1 MRVVFPTPGR
11 PVIAIRALISI
22 PADSILSGVHGET
35 GLEGIV
41 RAELRL
47 HPRLAPAD
55 LQKLLL
61 QAAFGG
67 DHLLLD
73 PKRFRRTLR
82 EEWVRLDAAVGGA
95 GAPLQLIDP
104 AGRTARLHLGPCKGR
119 SVSVDEV
126 SRLLLSQPLK
136 GGTVDRLGS
145 LWEEV
150 VDLALRGVVAFDAQ
164 TLAAL
169 PFPSSPVHHSSAY
182 GACAYRIVHD
192 LTEPATAAW
201 VARRLEGR

>member
-22 PADSILSGVHGET
+22 LSDSILSGVHRET

-41 RAELRL
+41 SVELCL
-47 HPRLAPAD
+47 HPRLAPVD

-61 QAAFGG
+61 QAVFGG

-73 PKRFRRTLR
+73 PKRFRRALR
-82 EEWVRLDAAVGGA
+82 EEWSRLDASLGGA
-95 GAPLQLIDP
+95 VPPLQVIDP
-104 AGRTARLHLGPCKGR
+104 GGRTARLHLGPCRGR
-119 SVSVDEV
+119 GVSVDEV
-126 SRLLLSQPLK
+126 SRFLLSQPLK
-136 GGTVDRLGS
+136 GGTADRLGS
-145 LWEEV
+145 LWAEV
-150 VDLALRGVVAFDAQ
+150 VDLALRGVVPFDAQ
-164 TLAAL
+164 TLAAVS
-169 PFPSSPVHHSSAY
+169 FPSSPVHHSSGY
-182 GACAYRIVHD
+182 GPAAYRIVHD